1 MEIINIVINNEES
14 SKVWIWNR
22 FYFITAKSL
31 EILDKSKVIE
41 IGFQSSHFKYMNVDS
56 NNRDWLNILYFEM
69 QSSENVG
76 ENCVERIQR

>member
-1 MEIINIVINNEES
+1 
-14 SKVWIWNR
+14 
-22 FYFITAKSL
+22 
-31 EILDKSKVIE
+31 
-41 IGFQSSHFKYMNVDS
+41 MNVDS